1 MDTQAPVVDESVQSA
16 AADASSQAV
25 SSPSPSENE
34 SAGFSSPY
42 EAFSALPEFQ
52 GREPLEIAREL
63 YQAHTGFREAQR
75 HLQQYQA
82 VRPELSDWLANKQA
96 YMQWKQSQAA
106 AQAPQP
112 EQPKRWFAPPE
123 IKEDWRNYIVRDP
136 STGREVID
144 PNAPFEAQQQL
155 RAYQDYTQNFARKL
169 VTDPEG
175 TLKPFIEQVA
185 QEKARELVERQFGQ
199 HSAETYIQDLE
210 RQNADWL
217 YDNEGNISPYGQA
230 IANGIE
236 EAKQLG
242 IASPQGRW
250 QYATN
255 LLKSELLAMRYQQ
268 MQGQIQQFAGAQQQP
283 PQNPVSDTASR
294 DIKFL
299 KDRATRAPNRSA
311 GTTEPRAPQ
320 QRLSFEDRLRQ
331 QLERDGVAN

>member
-1 MDTQAPVVDESVQSA
+1 MDPETQAPEVSTSPAVDSA
-16 AADASSQAV
+16 PPQDTQPSQGG
-25 SSPSPSENE
+25 E

-63 YQAHTGFREAQR
+63 YRSYTGFQDAQR

-82 VRPELSDWLANKQA
+82 VRPELSDWMANKQA
-96 YMQWKQSQAA
+96 YMQWKQSQAP
-106 AQAPQP
+106 QPQP
-112 EQPKRWFAPPE
+112 EQPKKWFAPPE

-136 STGREVID
+136 ATGREVID
-144 PNAPFEAQQQL
+144 PNAPFEAQQRL
-155 RAYQDYTQNFARKL
+155 REYQDYTQNFARKL

-185 QEKARELVERQFGQ
+185 QAKAEELVQKQFGQ

-217 YDNEGNISPYGQA
+217 YDQQGNISPYGQA

-242 IASPQGRW
+242 IATPQGRW

-268 MQGQIQQFAGAQQQP
+268 MQGQIQQQVAPPPAA
-283 PQNPVSDTASR
+283 PQNPVSNTATR
-294 DIKFL
+294 DINFL
-299 KDRATRAPNRSA
+299 RERATRAPNRSA

-320 QRLSFEDRLRQ
+320 QRISFEERLRQ
-331 QLERDGVAN
+331 QLERDGVTS